1 MTAPPPPAEDGSTD
15 STRSGSAGTGTAEVQ
30 THRRTRRA
38 VLALAAIAV
47 VLVGLVVVRTGRE
60 SPAPG
65 ERSAGPST
73 TAVPTTS
80 PTTSTVAYVA
90 PSASGA
96 GDGSTWEDAAA
107 LADVPELVSRMP
119 QGGEIWLRADA
130 GPFQVEDALR
140 IDSGGASG
148 SPVVVRGVDAGGAP
162 AKAVLVGDRTTPY
175 DPEGDP
181 GGDVFS
187 LRGGAAHLVFRDL
200 AFENVGNVFLAAGD
214 VTGVVIS
221 DSSATNVRRFFEN
234 AKSDEEDSAVVS
246 DLTIRGV
253 TVTGFSKRFL
263 RLRYSSHD
271 VLVEDVV
278 GDSQQQDGDDFAI
291 GVHLEEEVHDVVL
304 RRVSMSNTR
313 DTLRDYWNGDGF
325 ATEADVY
332 DITFEDTSAS
342 GNTDAGYD
350 LKSRRTT
357 LVNAVASDNK
367 RNFRVWADDLTARDC
382 QGLDPQKRGGSSSQ
396 AQVWLGERAV
406 AELDGCTF
414 RSADPETVVFDLEPD
429 ARLVMAGGS
438 IEHAGKLQNLQD
450 DATVDLS
457 EVAR

>member
-1 MTAPPPPAEDGSTD
+1 
-15 STRSGSAGTGTAEVQ
+15 
-30 THRRTRRA
+30 
-38 VLALAAIAV
+38 
-47 VLVGLVVVRTGRE
+47 
-60 SPAPG
+60 
-65 ERSAGPST
+65 
-73 TAVPTTS
+73 
-80 PTTSTVAYVA
+80 VAYVA

-96 GDGSTWEDAAA
+96 GDGSGWEDAAS
-107 LADVPELVSRMP
+107 LDDVPKLISRMP

-130 GPFQVEDALR
+130 GPFRVEGALR
-140 IDSGGASG
+140 IDRGGASG

-214 VTGVVIS
+214 VTDVVIS

-234 AKSDEEDSAVVS
+234 AKSDEEDSADVS

-253 TVTGFSKRFL
+253 TVTGFSKRVL

-291 GVHLEEEVHDVVL
+291 GVHLEDEVHDVVL
-304 RRVSMSNTR
+304 PRVSMSNAR
-313 DTLRDYWNGDGF
+313 DTLHEYWNGDGF
-325 ATEADVY
+325 AAEHDVH

-350 LKSRRTT
+350 LKSQRTT
-357 LVNAVASDNK
+357 LINAVASDNK
-367 RNFRVWADDLTARDC
+367 RNFRIWSDDVTVRNC

-396 AQVWLGERAV
+396 AQVWLGKGAV
-406 AELDGCTF
+406 ADLEGCTF

-429 ARLVMAGGS
+429 ARLVMTGGT
-438 IEHAGKLQNLQD
+438 IQHAGELEILQGG
-450 DATVDLS
+450 AAVDLLD
-457 EVAR
+457 VAR